1 MPSHLKVDPL
11 GPQRKEKQCLTFIP
25 EEEHAIK
32 YRFEFSV
39 VGSNAKDFADKIIDS
54 DIAEAYRPKTKPG
67 APEGGQGSNGLE
79 KLPLKGEG
87 ATDGNQRVLFHNVG
101 SDISKTE
108 LARIRFGTLETFSQS
123 LPVYQD
129 HHHSSH
135 AAVILLYW
143 NGSKDQRPADEQSD
157 ILSDRLRDFTSR
169 LAEVNFQKFKPTI
182 FLQAFGA
189 DDREQQK
196 IRDWHSQ
203 HISKG
208 VLLHLFDN
216 DEEDT
221 LMDAVQFVCEKLL
234 SRDHHVRASSRQS
247 LQNGAG
253 ASGSGCCV
261 VS

>member
-1 MPSHLKVDPL
+1 MPSHLKADPL
-11 GPQRKEKQCLTFIP
+11 SSPQRKEKQCLTFIP

-39 VGSNAKDFADKIIDS
+39 VGSKAKDFADKIIDS
-54 DIAEAYRPKTKPG
+54 DIAEAYRPKNKPG
-67 APEGGQGSNGLE
+67 APEGSNNLE
-79 KLPLKGEG
+79 KVALKVEG
-87 ATDGNQRVLFHNVG
+87 ASDSNQRVLFHNVG

-108 LARIRFGTLETFSQS
+108 LARIRFGTMETFSQS

-143 NGSKDQRPADEQSD
+143 NSGKDASPADGQSD
-157 ILSDRLRDFTSR
+157 YATEKLRDFTSR
-169 LAEVNFQKFKPTI
+169 LAEVNFQKFKPSV

-189 DDREQQK
+189 DEREQQK
-196 IRDWHSQ
+196 IKDWHAQ

-247 LQNGAG
+247 LQNAAG
-253 ASGSGCCV
+253 ASSGSACCV